1 MSTAEELK
9 KKLAETLKGR
19 REITI
24 DVDEAV
30 QNFIQYNNTFNCRIT
45 PAGLAIN
52 ISSCEINTTQ
62 IVENYFNNIQN
73 INLIYDV
80 ICYVRKLQ
88 SAVSVH
94 LEHFGRGIT
103 KIQIN
108 NDMQKIFNIL
118 YKHYTNLGPNYKLT
132 DEQKEVF
139 RFLLNGGKNKFWLYT
154 ALSDDNNINFSS
166 NVLRSMYKEWII
178 KREEFDNFVKEIGLD
193 DNSISYHKSNR
204 DRYELSYDSASRVGQ
219 RWKANINSSILK
231 LKSRASNFLK
241 SSNEPTGEQSNVPT
255 GVQTNIPTDEQTNVP
270 TDEQTNVPTDEQ
282 IVKIGGKK
290 QNKSKKSKKSKK
302 RRYSK
307 RR

>member
-241 SSNEPTGEQSNVPT
+241 SSNEPTGEQSGEQSGEQTGQPT
-255 GVQTNIPTDEQTNVP
+255 GEQPGQPTGQQP
-270 TDEQTNVPTDEQ
+270 
-282 IVKIGGKK
+282 GGKK
-290 QNKSKKSKKSKK
+290 RNQSKKSKKSKK